1 MLNRI
6 FLYPFKPFQGIPT
19 YILTWFSHSEP
30 YGHTSL
36 LGTRASKDNP
46 VCTNLTNKQTEE
58 VQSSPGRLLTSR
70 PLGADRRPPR
80 AGNLHL
86 PGQGTK
92 EVSPSWT
99 SEPPTA
105 PSAWRAALEA
115 ALDDALYNA
124 LDFSLKLDEKI
135 GMTTRSLPP
144 SRPPPQTL
152 PGTTTRL
159 RPPSRTPPWTTKV
172 CFRPPGPR
180 LLPYPFYFNPD
191 PPRNLLV

>member
-36 LGTRASKDNP
+36 LETRASKDNP

-58 VQSSPGRLLTSR
+58 VQSSPGHLLTSR

-80 AGNLHL
+80 AGKLHL

-99 SEPPTA
+99 SGPPTA

-135 GMTTRSLPP
+135 GMTMRLQPP

-159 RPPSRTPPWTTKV
+159 RPPSRTPALDDDGVLEAPGSSTTA
-172 CFRPPGPR
+172 
-180 LLPYPFYFNPD
+180 LPFLF
-191 PPRNLLV
+191 